1 MRAEQ
6 SRAEQSRAEQSRA
19 DWIDVLKG
27 IGIIL
32 VVIGHVNTKGFLVQW
47 LYTFHMPLFFALSG
61 YILYKF
67 GKYIPFQ
74 KFLLKRTKS
83 ILWPFILFRLL
94 LFIYWIAIESYFR
107 DFDMG
112 PIWFLIILYL
122 AELVAYPIFY
132 NKKSNSIW
140 IVSVCCLVAVLWF
153 ALKLMLPVNFL
164 SSWFLRFLNGLMWY
178 ILGYVC
184 GIVEQDIR
192 MISLASKQKIFL
204 TSLLFLLSVA
214 IGYLNPG
221 VSMWS
226 NSYGE
231 NYLLFMLGGIIGS
244 IWLGF
249 VCKWFVTRN
258 TFLQFLGQNTITIL
272 AVHEPIKRIVLKIA
286 EMGTQRVG
294 MNVTI
299 AELQENTLCSLVV
312 VAVVFAISLGFFTKA

>member
-1 MRAEQ
+1 
-6 SRAEQSRAEQSRA
+6 
-19 DWIDVLKG
+19 
-27 IGIIL
+27 
-32 VVIGHVNTKGFLVQW
+32 
-47 LYTFHMPLFFALSG
+47 
-61 YILYKF
+61 
-67 GKYIPFQ
+67 
-74 KFLLKRTKS
+74 
-83 ILWPFILFRLL
+83 
-94 LFIYWIAIESYFR
+94 
-107 DFDMG
+107 MG

-132 NKKSNSIW
+132 NKKSNSFW
-140 IVSVCCLVAVLWF
+140 IVSVSCLVAVLWF
-153 ALKLMLPVNFL
+153 TLKLALPANFL

-178 ILGYVC
+178 ILGYIC
-184 GIVEQDIR
+184 GIVEHGIR
-192 MISLASKQKIFL
+192 MVSLASKQKIVW
-204 TSLLFLLSVA
+204 TSILLLLSIA

-226 NSYGE
+226 NSYGK

-294 MNVTI
+294 MDVTI
-299 AELQENTLCSLVV
+299 VELQENTLCSLVV
-312 VAVVFAISLGFFTKA
+312 VAVVFAISLIIVNFLRRIKSNLPRKIRDSLMTFIR

>member
-1 MRAEQ
+1 
-6 SRAEQSRAEQSRA
+6 
-19 DWIDVLKG
+19 
-27 IGIIL
+27 
-32 VVIGHVNTKGFLVQW
+32 
-47 LYTFHMPLFFALSG
+47 
-61 YILYKF
+61 
-67 GKYIPFQ
+67 
-74 KFLLKRTKS
+74 
-83 ILWPFILFRLL
+83 
-94 LFIYWIAIESYFR
+94 
-107 DFDMG
+107 MG

-132 NKKSNSIW
+132 NKKSNSFW

-153 ALKLMLPVNFL
+153 ALNLVLPANFL

-204 TSLLFLLSVA
+204 TSLFLLLSVA

-226 NSYGE
+226 NSYGK

-312 VAVVFAISLGFFTKA
+312 VAVVFAISLIIVSFLRRIKSSLPRKIRDNLMTFIR

>member
-1 MRAEQ
+1 M
-6 SRAEQSRAEQSRA
+6 
-19 DWIDVLKG
+19 
-27 IGIIL
+27 
-32 VVIGHVNTKGFLVQW
+32 
-47 LYTFHMPLFFALSG
+47 
-61 YILYKF
+61 
-67 GKYIPFQ
+67 
-74 KFLLKRTKS
+74 
-83 ILWPFILFRLL
+83 
-94 LFIYWIAIESYFR
+94 
-107 DFDMG
+107 
-112 PIWFLIILYL
+112 
-122 AELVAYPIFY
+122 AYPIFY
-132 NKKSNSIW
+132 NKKVTLFW

-153 ALKLMLPVNFL
+153 TLKLVLPANFL
-164 SSWFLRFLNGLMWY
+164 LSWFLRFLNGLMWY

-204 TSLLFLLSVA
+204 TSLLLLFSVA

-226 NSYGE
+226 NSYGK
-231 NYLLFMLGGIIGS
+231 NYLLFILGGIIGS

-272 AVHEPIKRIVLKIA
+272 AVHEPIKRVVLKIA

-299 AELQENTLCSLVV
+299 TELQENTLCSLVV
-312 VAVVFAISLGFFTKA
+312 VAVVFAISLIIVNFLRRIKSSLPRKIRDNLMTFIR

>member
-1 MRAEQ
+1 M
-6 SRAEQSRAEQSRA
+6 
-19 DWIDVLKG
+19 
-27 IGIIL
+27 
-32 VVIGHVNTKGFLVQW
+32 NTKGFLVQW

-67 GKYIPFQ
+67 GKHIPFQ

-83 ILWPFILFRLL
+83 ILWPFILFRFL
-94 LFIYWIAIESYFR
+94 LFIYWIVIESHFR
-107 DFDMG
+107 AFDMG

-132 NKKSNSIW
+132 NKRGNSFW

-153 ALKLMLPVNFL
+153 TLKLVLPAKFL

-192 MISLASKQKIFL
+192 MILLTSKQKMFL
-204 TSLLFLLSVA
+204 TSLLLLLSVA
-214 IGYLNPG
+214 IGYLNPA

-226 NSYGE
+226 NSYGK

-249 VCKWFVTRN
+249 VCKWFVARN

-286 EMGTQRVG
+286 EMGMQRVG

-299 AELQENTLCSLVV
+299 TELQENTLCSLVV
-312 VAVVFAISLGFFTKA
+312 VAVVLAISLIIVNFLRRIKSSLPRKIRDNLMAFIR